1 MAKWYIIQGISDKLT
16 LATQGEVELF
26 KNRRKILYEFEAD
39 GLLEAKEVLKEKV
52 NKISDIIE
60 KEVD

>member
-26 KNRRKILYEFEAD
+26 KNRRKILYEFEAN
-39 GLLEAKEVLKEKV
+39 GLLDRKRGALNE
-52 NKISDIIE
+52 
-60 KEVD
+60 